1 MDNKPLS
8 IQLDRSS
15 GRPLYRQLYD
25 ELKRLIIEGVL
36 PPGHRMPSSRELSK
50 ELDISRSTAT
60 FAFDQLLAD
69 GFFQAYSGTG
79 TFVSRELSNA
89 GLLKPQRPRS
99 TASGT
104 AASSSAHAGSTTTG
118 ARSGNPDIPYT
129 LSSYGIY
136 LSKQKEFTQEARLLR
151 GGAVS
156 FDDFPTQVWKGILNR
171 RTRALNSL
179 SMEYPD
185 DAAGY
190 LPLRAAIACYLSDSR
205 GVNCTSAQILITS
218 GSQQA
223 LDLIARVHIR
233 PGDNFALEDPG
244 YFLAQRTFG
253 AYGANLVP
261 IPVDS
266 SGLVTQQL
274 DTLDQDIQ
282 ALYVTPSHQFP
293 LGGTLSLSRRMVLLE
308 WAHRTGTIL
317 IEDDYD
323 SEFRFGGRPLSALQG
338 LDEDGSVIYTGSFSK
353 VLFPSLRLGY
363 IVVPPQLM
371 PIYTWAKRLAD
382 HFSPALPQMVLADF
396 IEEGHLEKHISKMR
410 GIYGQKRQLLIT
422 HLQEKFGDKATIIG
436 ENAGLHL
443 TARFH
448 LPDGDAEILKAAE
461 TAQLPFRSTVHTY
474 LASTRPPQEFVLSY
488 SNLPDERIVDG
499 IKIFADR
506 LLELS
511 K

>member
-1 MDNKPLS
+1 MDNKSLN
-8 IQLDRSS
+8 IQLDRAS

-79 TFVSRELSNA
+79 TFVSRELSDA
-89 GLLKPQRPRS
+89 GLLKPQRPRTQTS
-99 TASGT
+99 QQ
-104 AASSSAHAGSTTTG
+104 TG
-118 ARSGNPDIPYT
+118 QSGNGNSDTDIPYT
-129 LSSYGIY
+129 LSDYGKY

-156 FDDFPTQVWKGILNR
+156 FDDFPSQIWKGIINR

-190 LPLRAAIACYLSDSR
+190 LPLRAAIASYLSNSR

-223 LDLIARVHIR
+223 LDLVARVHVR
-233 PGDNFALEDPG
+233 PGDNFAVEDPG

-261 IPVDS
+261 IPVDNN
-266 SGLVTQQL
+266 GLVTQQL
-274 DTLDQDIQ
+274 DSLDKEIQ

-308 WAHRTGTIL
+308 WAHRTHTIL

-338 LDEDGSVIYTGSFSK
+338 LDEGGSVIYTGSFSK
-353 VLFPSLRLGY
+353 VLFPSLRMGY

-371 PIYTWAKRLAD
+371 PVYTWAKRLAD
-382 HFSPALPQMVLADF
+382 HFSPVLPQMVLADF
-396 IEEGHLEKHISKMR
+396 IEEGHLEKHINKMR

-422 HLQEKFGDKATIIG
+422 HLQEAFGDKATIIG

-443 TARFH
+443 TVRFH
-448 LPDGDAEILKAAE
+448 LPGGDAEILKAAE
-461 TAQLPFRSTVHTY
+461 AAQLPFRSTVHTY
-474 LASTRPPQEFVLSY
+474 IASPRPPQEFVLSY
-488 SNLPDERIVDG
+488 SNLPDHLLASG
-499 IKIFADR
+499 IKIFAER
-506 LLELS
+506 LLQAT

>member
-1 MDNKPLS
+1 MDNKSLN

-79 TFVSRELSNA
+79 TFVSRELSDA
-89 GLLKPQRPRS
+89 GLLKPQRLRS
-99 TASGT
+99 TPASTLVSGTTPGASGG
-104 AASSSAHAGSTTTG
+104 SGEAGNS
-118 ARSGNPDIPYT
+118 DIPYT
-129 LSSYGIY
+129 LSSYGEY

-156 FDDFPTQVWKGILNR
+156 FDDFPTQVWKGIINR

-190 LPLRAAIACYLSDSR
+190 LPLRAAIASYLSNSR
-205 GVNCTSAQILITS
+205 GVNCTSAQLLITS

-223 LDLIARVHIR
+223 LDLIARVHVR
-233 PGDNFALEDPG
+233 PGDNFAVEDPG

-261 IPVDS
+261 IPVDGN
-266 SGLVTQQL
+266 GLVTQQL
-274 DTLDQDIQ
+274 DGLDKDIQ

-338 LDEDGSVIYTGSFSK
+338 LDEAGSVIYTGSFSK
-353 VLFPSLRLGY
+353 VLFPSLRMGY

-382 HFSPALPQMVLADF
+382 HFSPVMPQMVLADF
-396 IEEGHLEKHISKMR
+396 IEEGHLEKHIIKMR

-422 HLQEKFGDKATIIG
+422 HLQDAFGDNVTIIG

-443 TARFH
+443 TVRFH
-448 LPDGDAEILKAAE
+448 LPGTDADILKAAE
-461 TAQLPFRSTVHTY
+461 AAQLPFRSTVHTY
-474 LASTRPPQEFVLSY
+474 IASPRPPQEFVLSY
-488 SNLPDERIVDG
+488 SNLPDHSIVSG
-499 IKIFADR
+499 IKVFADR
-506 LLELS
+506 LLQAT